1 MPRFFNTA
9 GPNQPD
15 ISYTL
20 DPLSRIDMAQLL
32 PLIDARRY
40 FIMHAPR
47 QTGKTSALI
56 ALMRHLND
64 GGRYRALYA
73 NIEAGQASRE
83 NVERTLPAIVQSLG
97 DSAMV
102 RLGETGAKTL
112 AYDTARTTAPD
123 QMLRAFLSAWCLQS
137 NKPSVLVLD
146 EIDALIGDTLLSV
159 LRQLRAAYTDR
170 PQAFPQTI
178 ILCGVRDV
186 KDYRIHSARSNEIIT
201 GGSAFNIKAESI
213 RLDDFSRE
221 QIATLYAQHTA
232 ETGQAFTD
240 EALALVWD
248 YTRGQP
254 WLVNALAH
262 IATGEYKRLDTSTVD
277 GERMRNAKDS
287 LIEKRQTHLDQ
298 LAARLDEPRVRSVI
312 EPVLTGEAVETSL
325 NPDDVQYTRD
335 LGLIARSR
343 PIEIANGIYREIIP
357 RELTWAKQEGMPAR
371 RPHYLRP
378 DGLIDTHA
386 LLADWQQF
394 WRENSEIWA
403 ERFAY
408 KEAGPQLLMQ
418 AFLQRVINGGGRI
431 EREYGLGRRRTDLLV
446 TYPLYPVRQR
456 IVIELKVARRA
467 DVAQILA
474 DGLQQTQEYMD
485 ACHADEGHLIVFDMT
500 GGKTWEERITCTQH
514 GRVTV
519 WGC

>member
-1 MPRFFNTA
+1 M
-9 GPNQPD
+9 
-15 ISYTL
+15 
-20 DPLSRIDMAQLL
+20 
-32 PLIDARRY
+32 
-40 FIMHAPR
+40 
-47 QTGKTSALI
+47 
-56 ALMRHLND
+56 
-64 GGRYRALYA
+64 
-73 NIEAGQASRE
+73 
-83 NVERTLPAIVQSLG
+83 
-97 DSAMV
+97 
-102 RLGETGAKTL
+102 
-112 AYDTARTTAPD
+112 
-123 QMLRAFLSAWCLQS
+123 
-137 NKPSVLVLD
+137 LVLD

-159 LRQLRAAYTDR
+159 LRQLRAGYTDR

-221 QIATLYAQHTA
+221 QIATLYAQHTD
-232 ETGQAFTD
+232 ETGQAFSD

-262 IATGEYKRLDTSTVD
+262 IATGEYKRLDTGTVN
-277 GERMRNAKDS
+277 GERMRNAKEA
-287 LIEKRQTHLDQ
+287 LIQKRQTHLDQ

-312 EPVLTGEAVETSL
+312 EPVLAGDALADSL
-325 NPDDVQYTRD
+325 SSDDIQYCVD
-335 LGLIARSR
+335 LGLIRLEGKR
-343 PIEIANGIYREIIP
+343 LDIANAIYREIIP
-357 RELTWAKQEGMPAR
+357 RELTWSTQAMMPDRKAL
-371 RPHYLRP
+371 YITP
-378 DGLIDTHA
+378 DHRIDMRI

-431 EREYGLGRRRTDLLV
+431 EREYGLGRRRTDLLI
-446 TYPLYPVRQR
+446 TYPLHPVQQR

-467 DVAQILA
+467 SVAQMLA